1 MLYTTNMN
9 LKKFKQYSGYIQI
22 FLKQVNWNYGI
33 AVLTYLFLN
42 LGKKESDENN
52 DSNFKILLHF
62 EKTIV
67 ESNFDS
73 NNRTK

>member
-9 LKKFKQYSGYIQI
+9 LKKFKQYSGYIQT

-42 LGKKESDENN
+42 LGKNENDENN
-52 DSNFKILLHF
+52 DSDFKILLHF

-67 ESNFDS
+67 A
-73 NNRTK
+73 K

>member
-1 MLYTTNMN
+1 MN

-33 AVLTYLFLN
+33 AVLTYLLLN